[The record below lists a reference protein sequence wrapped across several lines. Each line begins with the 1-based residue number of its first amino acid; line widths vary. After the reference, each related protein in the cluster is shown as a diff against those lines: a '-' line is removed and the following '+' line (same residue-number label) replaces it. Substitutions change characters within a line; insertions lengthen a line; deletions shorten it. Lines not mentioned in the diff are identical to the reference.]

1 MGPDNPRLAWQRGI
15 FVDNTYDWLKFY
27 EAAVL
32 ETDDQLLP
40 KRIQEAQYA
49 IGQRVTRD
57 AVDDNERRAIVHVL
71 TLLGILK
78 RERCGRR
85 HDATAN

>member
-1 MGPDNPRLAWQRGI
+1 MLASGGRGGI

-32 ETDDQLLP
+32 ETDDQVLP

-57 AVDDNERRAIVHVL
+57 PVDDNERRAIVHVL

-78 RERCGRR
+78 RERCGKG
-85 HDATAN
+85 HAVGGD